1 MAPSVWIFR
10 RVAIMSEIVKVTIK
24 YESQTDLSER
34 WTDAKDFAQQ
44 LKTVYGVEAAEPD
57 ATYTS
62 TKITVRI
69 FSALAEFH
77 QRTHVALNGIAAKAK
92 EWRWQHPG
100 RRVFVKVD
108 DTDREILP

>member
-1 MAPSVWIFR
+1 
-10 RVAIMSEIVKVTIK
+10 MSEVVKVTIK

-34 WTDAKDFAQQ
+34 WTDAKGFAQQ

-69 FSALAEFH
+69 FSALADFH
-77 QRTHVALNGIAAKAK
+77 QRTHAALNGIVAKAK
-92 EWRWQHPG
+92 EWSRQHPG
-100 RRVFVKVD
+100 RRVFVK
-108 DTDREILP
+108 TDNTESEVLP

>member
-1 MAPSVWIFR
+1 MW
-10 RVAIMSEIVKVTIK
+10 AIV
-24 YESQTDLSER
+24 LSER

-69 FSALAEFH
+69 FSALAEFY
-77 QRTHVALNGIAAKAK
+77 QRTHAALNGIVAKAK

-100 RRVFVKVD
+100 RRVFVKAD
-108 DTDREILP
+108 DTDSEILP